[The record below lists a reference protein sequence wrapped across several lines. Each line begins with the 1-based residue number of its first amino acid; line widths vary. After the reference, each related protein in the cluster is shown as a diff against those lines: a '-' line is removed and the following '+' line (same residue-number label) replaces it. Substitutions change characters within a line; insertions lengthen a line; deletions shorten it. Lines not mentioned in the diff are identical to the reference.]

1 MNPNLAK
8 MLVRTARAYP
18 DQAALYLGTEPLCTF
33 EQLADRVARCA
44 CGLRD
49 WLGLHAGDRV
59 ALIMKNCG
67 SVAVRERGRGDSRW
81 HN

>member
-1 MNPNLAK
+1 MNPNLAQ

-33 EQLADRVARCA
+33 GQLADRVARCA

-49 WLGLHAGDRV
+49 WLGLQAGDRV
-59 ALIMKNCG
+59 ALVMKNCPQY
-67 SVAVRERGRGDSRW
+67 VELLY
-81 HN
+81 